1 MKLVT
6 FRRTESSGVSEIGI
20 LDGNDV
26 IPLTADPELPSAM
39 VDFVALGAAGLERA
53 AAAAANAPR
62 VPLSGVLLL
71 APLRPR
77 NNVMCVGKN
86 YYEHAKEF
94 AGSGF
99 DASQKQV
106 VPDEP
111 VIFTKA
117 LSSLAN
123 PGDDVRVSDDPTNTS
138 DYEGEL
144 GVVIGTGGRHI
155 SEADAWQHVYG
166 YTIVNDVTIRDL
178 QKKHVQFFIGKSAH
192 TYCPMGP
199 ALVTADEIDD
209 VTALRLQTRING
221 ELRQDTT
228 IKELIFDIPRLIAA
242 ISVAVLLEPGDVIAT
257 GTPVGVGLG
266 FTPPKFLVPGD
277 VMEVS
282 VDGLGTLTNPCV

>member
-6 FRRTESSGVSEIGI
+6 FRHAGVSGIGV
-20 LDGNDV
+20 LDGAAV
-26 IPLTADPELPSAM
+26 IPLSADPELPTTM
-39 VDFVALGAAGLERA
+39 VEFVALGAEGLQRA
-53 AAAAANAPR
+53 AEIRRSP
-62 VPLSGVLLL
+62 VPLEDVQLL
-71 APLRPR
+71 APIRPR

-86 YYEHAKEF
+86 YFEHAKEF

-99 DASQKQV
+99 DASQKQI

-123 PGDDVRVSDDPTNTS
+123 PDDDVRVSDDPTHTS

-144 GVVIGTGGRHI
+144 GVIIGPGGHQI
-155 SEADAWQHVYG
+155 SEADAWEHVYG
-166 YTIVNDVTIRDL
+166 YTIVNDVTVRDL
-178 QKKHVQFFIGKSAH
+178 QKKHIQFFIGKSAY

-199 ALVTADEIDD
+199 YLVTADEIAD
-209 VTALRLQTRING
+209 VTSLRLQTRING
-221 ELRQDTT
+221 ELRQDTS
-228 IKELIFDIPRLIAA
+228 IKDLIFDIPRLISS
-242 ISVAVLLEPGDVIAT
+242 ISAAVLLEPGDVIAT

-266 FTPPKFLVPGD
+266 FTPPKFLVAGD

-282 VDGLGTLTNPCV
+282 IDGLGTLRNPCI